1 MSIRIEK
8 SKFTQEQKDIIS
20 KFLIY
25 SVNQDSYYGSNETP
39 TVIKLFLSD
48 NENVLIPFSFAK
60 KLCKINPPTFS
71 SRKMNF
77 TGSFFDHQTRVFEE
91 SKNILSEKNTVILG
105 LYPGFGKTIMGAA
118 LSCYLNKRTCVAIVQ
133 TVLPKQWIE
142 AFSKFTDSK
151 VIVWDGKSIINS
163 NIDVVIVTSGYI
175 EKLPK
180 DIIKSFGT
188 LIIDEAHSF
197 CTKTRITPLL
207 LFEPE
212 YIIAETATLKRP
224 DGAEDMMKAI
234 VGVDE
239 IYIPLKKQ
247 FKVIKVNTK
256 IIPDVKFNYQGKVDW
271 NYLLKSLITN
281 PLRNDLIVSWILNN
295 ISNKSLLL
303 TDRKELISEITKRLE
318 ENNIK
323 YDYLCGNKKTYN
335 DSPVLLGTYGKIGVG
350 FDEKNACPDFS
361 GIRINVVYMC
371 FSTKQHWLLE
381 QSAGRGFRSDF
392 PTIVDFVDDHRI
404 CLSHYKQREK
414 WYKSRGGQ
422 IEEYTVT
429 NY

>member
-1 MSIRIEK
+1 MSIKIEK

-25 SVNQDSYYGSNETP
+25 TIQQDSFYASNDSS
-39 TVIKLFLSD
+39 TVIKLFLTED
-48 NENVLIPFSFAK
+48 IDVYLPFSFAK
-60 KLCKINPPTFS
+60 KLCNVQIPCFPTRS
-71 SRKMNF
+71 MTF
-77 TGSFFDHQTRVFEE
+77 TGSLFDHQVNVLEE
-91 SKNILSEKNTVILG
+91 AKNILSKKNTVILG

-118 LSCYLNKRTCVAIVQ
+118 LSCHLNKRTCVAIVQ

-151 VIVWDGKSIINS
+151 VIVWDGKQKIQNDV
-163 NIDVVIVTSGYI
+163 DVVIVTAGYI

-180 DIIKSFGT
+180 EIIKSFGT

-212 YIIAETATLKRP
+212 YIIAETATFKRP
-224 DGAEDMMKAI
+224 DGAENMMKAI

-247 FKVIKVNTK
+247 FKVIRVNTK
-256 IIPDVKFNYQGKVDW
+256 IVPDIKLNYQGKVDW
-271 NYLLKSLITN
+271 NHLLKSLITN
-281 PLRNDLIVSWILNN
+281 PFRNDLIVSWILNN

-303 TDRKELISEITKRLE
+303 TDRKELISEVTKRLDE
-318 ENNIK
+318 KNIK
-323 YDYLCGNKKTYN
+323 YDFLCGNKKTYN
-335 DSPVLLGTYGKIGVG
+335 DSPILLGTYGKIGVG

-392 PTIVDFVDDHRI
+392 PTIIDFVDDHRI
-404 CLSHYKQREK
+404 CLSHYKKREK
-414 WYKSRGGQ
+414 WYVSRGGK
-422 IEEYTVT
+422 IEEYTVS

>member
-1 MSIRIEK
+1 MSLKILK
-8 SKFTQEQKDIIS
+8 SLFTPEQKDIIS
-20 KFLIY
+20 KYLIY
-25 SVNQDSYYGSNETP
+25 SVQQDSYYSSNESP
-39 TVIKLFLSD
+39 NIIKLFLNQD
-48 NENVLIPFSFAK
+48 DYVYIPFSFAK
-60 KLCKINPPTFS
+60 KLCNIEPPSFPL
-71 SRKMNF
+71 RNLKF
-77 TGSFFDHQTRVFEE
+77 TGSLFDHQVSVFED
-91 SKNILSEKNTVILG
+91 SKNILIKNNTVILG

-118 LSCYLNKRTCVAIVQ
+118 LSCFLNKRTCVAIVQ
-133 TVLPKQWIE
+133 TVLPKQWTE
-142 AFSKFTDSK
+142 AFSKFTSSK
-151 VIVWDGKSIINS
+151 VIVWDGKQKIND
-163 NIDVVIVTSGYI
+163 NIDVVIVTAGYI
-175 EKLPK
+175 EKIPK

-207 LFEPE
+207 LFQPE

-234 VGVDE
+234 VGVHE

-256 IIPDVKFNYQGKVDW
+256 IVPDIKLNYQGKVDW
-271 NYLLKSLITN
+271 NHLLKSLITN
-281 PLRNDLIVSWILNN
+281 PLRNDLITSWILNN

-303 TDRKELISEITKRLE
+303 TDRKELISEITKRLDS
-318 ENNIK
+318 NNIK
-323 YDYLCGNKKTYN
+323 YDFLCGNKKTYN
-335 DSPVLLGTYGKIGVG
+335 DSPILLGTYGKIGVG

-392 PTIVDFVDDHRI
+392 PTIVDFVDDHKI
-404 CLSHYKQREK
+404 CISHYKKREK
-414 WYKSRGGQ
+414 WYVSRGGQ
-422 IEEYTVT
+422 IEEYTVK
-429 NY
+429 NF